1 MGYNYL
7 TSVPGTSP
15 RSTGCTNRGTGF
27 GRRSPRRPRRPAPP
41 VGCCPCHRTLQ
52 RPRRVSR
59 TAPWSAAEVGRRS
72 GLPAALL
79 LSILCGGRRSHPAS
93 SGRTLISVGCAFLNG
108 EGSSTRT
115 ASLAAMRP
123 VIVMWAPELE
133 HFAVSQA
140 DFRCLRSHGGGPD
153 ADTFSP
159 SWLSAVADARPIGGD
174 RRAGYFGASEQV
186 GCESSDQRMCGCGDQ
201 ISVISSPTASN
212 DRAAGCAIVGRR
224 RRTYDRDLVT
234 AAAHSLVGRL

>member
-93 SGRTLISVGCAFLNG
+93 SRRTLISVGCALLNG
-108 EGSSTRT
+108 EGSFPGAWSGFRKEQRT
-115 ASLAAMRP
+115 TIQPKS
-123 VIVMWAPELE
+123 VYFVG
-133 HFAVSQA
+133 
-140 DFRCLRSHGGGPD
+140 HGCPLPARFGP
-153 ADTFSP
+153 P
-159 SWLSAVADARPIGGD
+159 RQLPG
-174 RRAGYFGASEQV
+174 
-186 GCESSDQRMCGCGDQ
+186 
-201 ISVISSPTASN
+201 
-212 DRAAGCAIVGRR
+212 
-224 RRTYDRDLVT
+224 
-234 AAAHSLVGRL
+234 